1 MSDLRASVLQEYRKK
16 LAEHAE
22 IDTKLKEARLGLQ
35 ALDKQYDK
43 SENDIKALQS
53 VGQIIGE
60 VLKMLDLDK
69 CIFKFIISSY
79 CKSFKWTKICCW
91 L

>member
-16 LAEHAE
+16 LGEHAE
-22 IDTKLKEARLGLQ
+22 TEAKLKEARKGL
-35 ALDKQYDK
+35 LDLEKQYDK

-60 VLKMLDLDK
+60 VLKMLDQEK
-69 CIFKFIISSY
+69 CI
-79 CKSFKWTKICCW
+79 
-91 L
+91 